1 MNTVSSLFCGFDS
14 LDLTQGGIA
23 RVGRLFH
30 RILSEPDLGL
40 CSSVGAVVFRDT
52 APPKES
58 RFTVRCAS
66 KSKLRYSMAVNAAAL
81 RYTHFF
87 YDFLGMG
94 RAHCK
99 IPGFRRPYACF
110 VHGIEA
116 WPGSWARQNRIDVA
130 RRASV
135 LIANSQHTINRACE
149 LDKTFERAK
158 VTWLATEDDELPGA
172 AASVTDAPRVLI
184 VGRIDEGLKGHQELI
199 HAWPT
204 VVSAVPDAV
213 LTIAGRGPRLSEFQ
227 KLAADSTVAS
237 QIEFLG
243 FVPESDMPALWN
255 RSSIFAMPGRGEG
268 FGLTYIEAMR
278 YGVPII
284 ASIHDAGSEINVD
297 GTTGFIVDLNRS
309 CDLADRIIELLRDRD
324 LAAKLGR
331 QGQLRWQQFF
341 RYSAFR
347 ERIVPIMRQFLDDNA
362 ASAAGNRF

>member
-1 MNTVSSLFCGFDS
+1 MSSLFCGFDS

-23 RVGRLFH
+23 RVGRLFY
-30 RILSEPDLGL
+30 RILSEPELEL

-52 APPKES
+52 APPTES
-58 RFTVRCAS
+58 RFPVSCAY
-66 KSKLRYSMAVNAAAL
+66 KSKLRYSFAVNTAAM

-99 IPGFRRPYACF
+99 IPGFKRPYACF

-116 WPGSWARQNRIDVA
+116 WPGPWARQNRIDVA

-135 LIANSQHTINRACE
+135 LIANSQHTITRACE

-158 VTWLATEDDELPGA
+158 VTWLATEDDALPA
-172 AASVTDAPRVLI
+172 AATSTSERPRVLI

-204 VVSAVPDAV
+204 VVAAVPDAV
-213 LTIAGRGPRLSEFQ
+213 LTIAGRGPRLAEFQ
-227 KLAADSTVAS
+227 RLAAESKVAS

-243 FVPESDMPALWN
+243 FVPESEMPALWH
-255 RSSIFAMPGRGEG
+255 RSSVFAMPGRGEG

-297 GTTGFIVDLNRS
+297 GTTGFNVDLKRTS
-309 CDLADRIIELLRDRD
+309 DLADRIIDLLRNRD
-324 LAAKLGR
+324 LAAKLGQ
-331 QGQLRWQQFF
+331 QGQARWQQYF

-347 ERIVPIMRQFLDDNA
+347 ERIVPIMRQFLDGNA
-362 ASAAGNRF
+362 ASASASRL